1 MANATLQTANIENI
15 DYTLADLT
23 TINEIAQTETRLENA
38 RMEYQ
43 DMMTEINTTLQ
54 EIPTML
60 NVVNQILPTLPTI
73 TQQELN
79 TIQSLVKKVIRLQGN
94 VEDLLRDIRVT
105 MEDRGW
111 I

>member
-54 EIPTML
+54 EIPAML

-79 TIQSLVKKVIRLQGN
+79 TIQSLVKKVIRLQGD